1 MYNRPVGPCFQCE
14 MMGHLKRHCPK
25 SRVQQYPFHCDVV
38 DGSNDVAKR
47 VDVNSVCM
55 VHGMVHCDVCVGETL
70 SQSGFINSNGGID
83 EAKLSNPSSDFCQCV
98 CSGGEDHAG
107 DQLGE
112 GSGDRMGQVV
122 TETLANQGLPSVQEV
137 NNSLPVL
144 AVSVGVDE
152 YSNIS
157 DACHWE
163 AHRRIEDDID
173 C

>member
-55 VHGMVHCDVCVGETL
+55 VHGMVHCDVCLGEIF
-70 SQSGFINSNGGID
+70 SRYSFVNSNGGIA
-83 EAKLSNPSSDFCQCV
+83 EAKASCDFCQCV
-98 CSGGEDHAG
+98 CSGGEGNTGGRLEEGMHG
-107 DQLGE
+107 RIDQ
-112 GSGDRMGQVV
+112 VA
-122 TETLANQGLPSVQEV
+122 TETLANQELPSVQEG
-137 NNSLPVL
+137 NNSPPVL
-144 AVSVGVDE
+144 SVSVVVDE